1 MPRIIKILLALEG
14 DSGGT
19 RLTSHI
25 NLSNDRDLYEL
36 RQCRI
41 IKKYAGSVSLPG
53 STSVKP
59 RLSADLYYR
68 PSVHRLST
76 YILRTSTRLYG
87 KFTKMM
93 RSSVYARRLDQR
105 F

>member
-1 MPRIIKILLALEG
+1 MMPLIIKIWLALEG

-25 NLSNDRDLYEL
+25 NLSNDRDLYDL

-53 STSVKP
+53 STNWLIWVHNTGIYYIILHTMETGVSD
-59 RLSADLYYR
+59 DLFDNIQGENNHLAKQGQ
-68 PSVHRLST
+68 V
-76 YILRTSTRLYG
+76 LRGCFY
-87 KFTKMM
+87 
-93 RSSVYARRLDQR
+93 
-105 F
+105 